1 MTKIVFLDKL
11 KKALGNDLPGAVVQE
26 HVNYYH
32 NYINEEIGKGR
43 SEAEVI
49 RELGDPWAIARNIIA
64 SEEIKGNA
72 KETYDGYEPER
83 QADHTWNRN
92 TAVHVFGIDSWWK
105 KLLLIRS
112 ISGDRSRHWWTAQSS
127 HAFDSCADRNLDR
140 NPCTEQTT
148 MKNEVTG
155 NGIIEQKKIDG
166 GAIDL
171 LRGV

>member
-64 SEEIKGNA
+64 SEEVKGNA

-83 QADHTWNRN
+83 QADHIWNRT
-92 TAVHVFGIDSWWK
+92 TAIHVFGIDSWWK
-105 KLLLIRS
+105 KLLLILGV
-112 ISGDRSRHWWTAQSS
+112 IGVVLVIGA
-127 HAFDSCADRNLDR
+127 
-140 NPCTEQTT
+140 
-148 MKNEVTG
+148 V
-155 NGIIEQKKIDG
+155 IG
-166 GAIDL
+166 GL
-171 LRGV
+171 LSLLMPLIPVLIVIWVVIRVLNRRR

>member
-64 SEEIKGNA
+64 SEEVKGNA

-92 TAVHVFGIDSWWK
+92 TAIHVFGIDSWWK
-105 KLLLIRS
+105 KLLLILGV
-112 ISGDRSRHWWTAQSS
+112 IGVV
-127 HAFDSCADRNLDR
+127 L
-140 NPCTEQTT
+140 
-148 MKNEVTG
+148 VIG
-155 NGIIEQKKIDG
+155 VVIG
-166 GAIDL
+166 GL
-171 LRGV
+171 LSLLMPLIPVLIVIWVVIRVLNRRR